1 MVSGDAP
8 TAAMAN
14 VQGRGGEGVRRQRR
28 GEALK
33 VVVVASVSDV
43 VDVAG
48 CPTKVGEDVAG
59 GERWRKGDDQHQGS
73 SGEVRGRHSCSC

>member
-1 MVSGDAP
+1 M
-8 TAAMAN
+8 
-14 VQGRGGEGVRRQRR
+14 RRQRR

-43 VDVAG
+43 VHVAS

-59 GERWRKGDDQHQGS
+59 GERRRKGDDQHQGS
-73 SGEVRGRHSCSC
+73 GSEV

>member
-1 MVSGDAP
+1 MVFGYAP
-8 TAAMAN
+8 TAPMAN
-14 VQGRGGEGVRRQRR
+14 VQGRGGGGMRRQRR

-43 VDVAG
+43 VHVAS

-59 GERWRKGDDQHQGS
+59 GERRRKGDDQHQGS
-73 SGEVRGRHSCSC
+73 GGEVRGRHSCSC